1 VGRREPTHVREALR
15 AAVAPVAPATLL
27 AAVQTAWAGAVG
39 ESIAAEAT
47 PASERDGVVTV
58 ACSSATWANE
68 LDLLGDQILARL
80 RAELPSDAPL
90 EGLRFTLR
98 RDSG

>member
-1 VGRREPTHVREALR
+1 MGRRAPAHVGEALR
-15 AAVAPVAPATLL
+15 AALGAVEPATLL

-39 ESIAAEAT
+39 ESIAAEAN
-47 PASERDGVVTV
+47 PVAERDAVVTV

-80 RAELPSDAPL
+80 RAELPSDAAL

-98 RDSG
+98 RDPV